1 MTSVLVVDDDAP
13 LRNALAREL
22 RANGYESAPASGYD
36 EAMQRLSEHRYDV
49 LLTDLRMAGRDGL
62 QLITALAQSF
72 PATRPILMSAYAT
85 ARDSE
90 RALDLGAVRVLCKP
104 FDSSEMLQAVERAAE
119 CASGFC
125 GTVHGLSLID
135 MLQMFH
141 YSQRSVTLRVLGG
154 TFTAIHM
161 RGGEIIHAT
170 HGEVH
175 GEEALSQILTLPAG
189 SLHTSCLETVTPT
202 VERDFQPLML
212 DVLRRVDERRHWG
225 SGSSGN
231 LGQNDLARGHVSSAG
246 GVGFNG
252 TPRSSRPSSNG
263 TSIQADVEWG
273 RDLEGGQDASP
284 HVSSVPPASS
294 SGERTPQD
302 SQANGLQAINLHPPD
317 QGLLSDA
324 CRRTAVGLV
333 GDVVCGVID
342 LETGEVLGSYAAS
355 GDARRRVQALA
366 RATRALFREAAADAL
381 GELSLNDTLAPLSP
395 HQSLCRVEL
404 TLHQGMYLARAT
416 RRGRRVMVALAGR
429 GADAA
434 AVRSQLD
441 AVFPLVEA
449 LAP

>member
-22 RANGYESAPASGYD
+22 RANGYDSLPASGYD
-36 EAMQRLSEHRYDV
+36 EAMQRLGEQSFDV

-119 CASGFC
+119 CSSGFC

-141 YSQRSVTLRVLGG
+141 YAQRSVTLRVLGG
-154 TFTAIHM
+154 VFTAVHL
-161 RGGEIIHAT
+161 RRGEIVHAT
-170 HGEVH
+170 HGAMQ
-175 GEEALSQILTLPAG
+175 GEEALERILMLPAG
-189 SLHTSCLETVTPT
+189 SLQTSCLEPVPT
-202 VERDFQPLML
+202 SVNRDFQPLML

-225 SGSSGN
+225 VERPPGGSPSSS
-231 LGQNDLARGHVSSAG
+231 LADAPG
-246 GVGFNG
+246 
-252 TPRSSRPSSNG
+252 PSNG
-263 TSIQADVEWG
+263 TAIRRESGAASISE
-273 RDLEGGQDASP
+273 L
-284 HVSSVPPASS
+284 ASS
-294 SGERTPQD
+294 ELDVAPTDP
-302 SQANGLQAINLHPPD
+302 
-317 QGLLSDA
+317 GLLTDA
-324 CRRTAVGLV
+324 CRRTASGLA

-342 LETGEVLGSYAAS
+342 LDTGNVLGSYAS
-355 GDARRRVQALA
+355 VGDARRRVQALA
-366 RATRALFREAAADAL
+366 RATRALFRDAATDAL
-381 GELSLNDTLAPLSP
+381 GELSLEDGLAPIAP
-395 HQSLCRVEL
+395 HQSLRRVEL
-404 TLHQGMYLARAT
+404 TLQQGMFLARAT

-429 GADAA
+429 GADAGG
-434 AVRSQLD
+434 VRSQLD

-449 LAP
+449 LVP